1 MKTLTLKLPDD
12 LAADIEAEARAR
24 KMSETDVA
32 LGRLGTPL
40 KPTEARTDTLKNI
53 EHLFGSVKG
62 LPSDLSANKKKY
74 LKATGCGLNRSR

>member
-12 LAADIEAEARAR
+12 LAAEIEAEARAR
-24 KMSETDVA
+24 KMSESDFVLDRLRA
-32 LGRLGTPL
+32 LPKSPDAGP
-40 KPTEARTDTLKNI
+40 ETLKAI

-74 LKATGCGLNRSR
+74 LKATGYGLNRSR

>member
-12 LAADIEAEARAR
+12 LAAHIEAEARAR

-32 LGRLGTPL
+32 LDQLGRLL
-40 KPTEARTDTLKNI
+40 KPTETGANTLKDI

-74 LKATGCGLNRSR
+74 LKATGYGLNRSR